1 MTVADLAIVAALVF
15 GWGALSARLER
26 YDVTAPITFVLAGL
40 LLTHAPLAV
49 LGVTPSKTL
58 IKELAEFTL
67 ALVLFSDAS
76 RVGLHEL
83 RVDAGL
89 YLRLLGAALPLT
101 IGLGTLLALALD
113 GSASIWL
120 ALLVGAAL
128 APTDA
133 ALGAG
138 MISNQAI
145 PARIRRLINVESGLN
160 DGIATPFVTVALAG
174 AATGGEVA
182 GHGPAAA
189 AAELAVGLLVGVAAG
204 GGGGLLVN
212 TARRRG
218 WVADGFAGP
227 AVLGLAVCA
236 YASAVALHGNG
247 FIAAFVGGLAF
258 GTAGGPRGQPLV
270 PFVEETGSLVSL
282 LVWLAFGAI
291 AVVPAVE
298 SLNWQIVLYAVLSLT
313 VIRMAPVAVALAGD
327 TARPG
332 HDRPGGLVRSPW
344 PGVGGVRPA
353 GAGGTGQLRCQS
365 RHRRHHD
372 HRIAQRRRP
381 RCHGRSAGHPV
392 RTTPRP
398 SARRA
403 CRCRNTR
410 HTGAQA
416 HPPAHLRRTR
426 CGEWHEFTRR
436 RVSGSRDRTRTYNLP
451 VNRRSM
457 ITWDASALVEL
468 SSALHL
474 HKACQGLHGH
484 LAVVLP
490 CAGEYRF
497 VRVVPVLIFVRGPNL
512 CWLCVASNAL
522 ASSGHRRSG
531 ALQAAASGWH
541 RPRPRITLIQNDDP
555 QGRCHILRCACP
567 AYQRTRADT

>member
-26 YDVTAPITFVLAGL
+26 FDVTAPITFVLAGL
-40 LLTHAPLAV
+40 LLTHGPLAV
-49 LGVTPSKTL
+49 LGVAPSREL

-89 YLRLLGAALPLT
+89 YLRLLGVALPLT

-138 MISNQAI
+138 MISNPAI
-145 PARIRRLINVESGLN
+145 PARIRRLVNVESGLN
-160 DGIATPFVTVALAG
+160 DGIATPFVSVAMAG

-204 GGGGLLVN
+204 GAGGLLVN

-270 PFVEETGSLVSL
+270 PFVEETGALVSL
-282 LVWLAFGAI
+282 LVWLAFGAV
-291 AVVPAVE
+291 AVAPAVE
-298 SLNWQIVLYAVLSLT
+298 GLNWQIVLYAVLSLT
-313 VIRMAPVAVALAGD
+313 VIRMAPVAVALVGR
-327 TARPG
+327 TA
-332 HDRPGGLVRSPW
+332 
-344 PGVGGVRPA
+344 
-353 GAGGTGQLRCQS
+353 
-365 RHRRHHD
+365 
-372 HRIAQRRRP
+372 
-381 RCHGRSAGHPV
+381 
-392 RTTPRP
+392 
-398 SARRA
+398 
-403 CRCRNTR
+403 
-410 HTGAQA
+410 
-416 HPPAHLRRTR
+416 
-426 CGEWHEFTRR
+426 
-436 RVSGSRDRTRTYNLP
+436 
-451 VNRRSM
+451 
-457 ITWDASALVEL
+457 
-468 SSALHL
+468 
-474 HKACQGLHGH
+474 
-484 LAVVLP
+484 
-490 CAGEYRF
+490 
-497 VRVVPVLIFVRGPNL
+497 
-512 CWLCVASNAL
+512 
-522 ASSGHRRSG
+522 
-531 ALQAAASGWH
+531 
-541 RPRPRITLIQNDDP
+541 
-555 QGRCHILRCACP
+555 
-567 AYQRTRADT
+567 